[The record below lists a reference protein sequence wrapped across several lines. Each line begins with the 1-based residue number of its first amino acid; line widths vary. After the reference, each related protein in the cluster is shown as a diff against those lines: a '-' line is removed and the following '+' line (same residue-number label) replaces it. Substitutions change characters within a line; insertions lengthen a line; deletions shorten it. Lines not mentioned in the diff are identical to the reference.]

1 MSILLQKAVL
11 VKMTVSNS
19 MSMISSLDAHGVVR
33 SVVTVG
39 TLTVIVNVV
48 TFWVKNIVNLEGI
61 VALIYGALKN
71 VIANMKMKYVIAQ
84 SKHRIHL
91 VVQLRW
97 SVHTHPKQFDYF

>member
-1 MSILLQKAVL
+1 
-11 VKMTVSNS
+11 MTVNNI
-19 MSMISSLDAHGVVR
+19 MSMMVSLHAHGIVH
-33 SVVTVG
+33 SVVKVIK
-39 TLTVIVNVV
+39 LTVIVNVV
-48 TFWVKNIVNLEGI
+48 TLWVKNIVNLEGI

>member
-11 VKMTVSNS
+11 VKMTVNNS

-33 SVVTVG
+33 SVVTV

-48 TFWVKNIVNLEGI
+48 TLWVRNIVNLEGI

-97 SVHTHPKQFDYF
+97 SVHTHPKQFNYF

>member
-48 TFWVKNIVNLEGI
+48 TFWVKNIVNLGGI
-61 VALIYGALKN
+61 LLKMTGK
-71 VIANMKMKYVIAQ
+71 IKKNMKMKHVIAP

-91 VVQLRW
+91 AVQLRW
-97 SVHTHPKQFDYF
+97 SAHTHPKQFNYF